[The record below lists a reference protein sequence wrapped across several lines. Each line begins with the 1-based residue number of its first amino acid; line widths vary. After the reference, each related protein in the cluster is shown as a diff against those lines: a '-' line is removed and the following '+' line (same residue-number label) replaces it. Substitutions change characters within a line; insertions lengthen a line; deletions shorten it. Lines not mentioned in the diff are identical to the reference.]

1 MRKYKTTGNTTLF
14 DKEDTEHKLTEM
26 GDPLERL
33 SKTVDFEMF
42 RTELEDALLPKGRK
56 SNAGAKRYD
65 VVMMFKLIVLQ
76 RYYNLSDEQ
85 AEFQIVDRTS
95 FRRFLGLSDGDRVPD
110 ARTIWLFRE
119 RLAKSG
125 KVGDLFQRFVDYLN
139 GKGLIFNEGRMID
152 ASFVSVPKQRNTPDE
167 NKRIKA
173 GEGEGLWKPE
183 EGDSEEDVRR
193 KANKKRHK
201 DTDARWTQK
210 GGQNYFGYKNHI
222 KSDTKSKLILTQE
235 VTPASVHDSQPMDT
249 LLVESDKGQP
259 LFADS
264 AYVGQEETLEKYH
277 VKDKI
282 CEKGYRGHPLTEE
295 QREANREKS
304 RTRSRVEHIFGFMEN
319 TMNRLYIRT
328 VGLVRATA
336 VIGLINLTYN
346 MSRYEQIVR
355 LKLLQDQ

>member
-14 DKEDTEHKLTEM
+14 DKEDKERKLSEM

-33 SKTVDFEMF
+33 SQVIDFEMF
-42 RTELEDALLPKGRK
+42 RSELEEALLPKERK

-65 VVMMFKLIVLQ
+65 VVMMFKLMVLQ

-85 AEFQIVDRTS
+85 AEYQIVDRTS
-95 FRRFLGLSDGDRVPD
+95 FRRFLGLAEGDRVPD

-125 KVGDLFQRFVDYLN
+125 EVGILFQKFVDHLN
-139 GKGLIFNEGRMID
+139 EKGLIFSEGRMVD

-173 GEGEGLWKPE
+173 GEGGGLWEPE
-183 EGDSEEDVRR
+183 EGDSEEDRKH

-210 GGQNYFGYKNHI
+210 GGQNYFGYKNNI
-222 KSDTKSKLILTQE
+222 KGDTKSKLILKHE
-235 VTPASVHDSQPMDT
+235 VTPASVHDSQPTDT
-249 LLVESDKGQP
+249 LLEDSDKGQP
-259 LFADS
+259 LFGDS
-264 AYVGQEETLEKYH
+264 AYVGQEDTLEKYRM
-277 VKDKI
+277 KDEI
-282 CEKGYRGHPLTEE
+282 CEKGYRWHPLTEE
-295 QREANREKS
+295 QKESNRKKS
-304 RTRSRVEHIFGFMEN
+304 KTRCRVEHIFGFMEN
-319 TMNRLYIRT
+319 TMHRLYIMT
-328 VGLVRATA
+328 VGLARATA